1 MGVCCNAEE
10 AAPNTELYDLPAP
23 NLASISDLY
32 KRFEQGT
39 PFARTKF
46 TAFKQALANAHTECG
61 EGGFVTMEA
70 LSKTLYTPAWQGL
83 KSQSSEI
90 GKLLL
95 SEGFKK
101 PGLEADQIDHDSL
114 LLFAILHCVEAP
126 RGQKKNV
133 EKSIALYEVL
143 QDGGLEAHKQISA
156 TDKDMAP
163 TFEKLCTFATMD
175 VFGMAEDEVERIY
188 STEKE
193 EQLKEQIEVVLEDD
207 WLEEVYGS
215 ASRLENEA
223 WLKAVQGKAGWVF
236 DSSELRRRLFEKA
249 GLSIQH
255 SS

>member
-10 AAPNTELYDLPAP
+10 AAPNMELQDLPAP

-46 TAFKQALANAHTECG
+46 TAFKLALSNAHTECG

-83 KSQSSEI
+83 KSESSEI

-114 LLFAILHCVEAP
+114 LLFAILHCVEKP
-126 RGQKKNV
+126 RG
-133 EKSIALYEVL
+133 
-143 QDGGLEAHKQISA
+143 
-156 TDKDMAP
+156 
-163 TFEKLCTFATMD
+163 
-175 VFGMAEDEVERIY
+175 
-188 STEKE
+188 
-193 EQLKEQIEVVLEDD
+193 
-207 WLEEVYGS
+207 
-215 ASRLENEA
+215 
-223 WLKAVQGKAGWVF
+223 
-236 DSSELRRRLFEKA
+236 
-249 GLSIQH
+249 
-255 SS
+255 